1 VRSLLRFPAPSA
13 PKVSI
18 VVPTFGRWEWTA
30 ATLGALLANTESCYE
45 LIVVDNGSPDDTVE
59 RLTGQTENVRL
70 VQNSSNLGFG
80 VACNQGASHARGEFL
95 VFLNSDVL
103 VAPGWLAPLVGRG
116 ASVRVGAAGPR
127 FLDPDGTVQEA
138 GPLLYRGGATSPH
151 GRAEVDAQGSRRPRI
166 VDYVSAA
173 CLLVRRRAFDDV
185 GGFDAAFGAGYY
197 EDVDLCLALARCGFL
212 TVVEPRSTV
221 THVFGWS
228 ARAGR
233 DHAALERN
241 RGHLARTWHDVL
253 EARPPRTGRA
263 RDLLAARDAPAE
275 DRLLV
280 VDMSPAGA
288 STARGVAAH
297 CPTAH
302 VALLGS
308 QPERGHE
315 LVEAGIEVL
324 TLSDETEPNLEA
336 WLTRRRFHYDVVVS
350 PGRLPE
356 GIEEAVRSSQP
367 QAIWIDSAEPASLIG
382 VGVAVD
388 SEPGSTPISR

>member
-1 VRSLLRFPAPSA
+1 MSSLRFPAPRA
-13 PKVSI
+13 PTVSI
-18 VVPTFGRWEWTA
+18 VMPTFGRWEWTA
-30 ATLGALLANTESCYE
+30 ATLGALLANTEPCYE
-45 LIVVDNGSPDDTVE
+45 LIVVDNGSPDDTVK
-59 RLTGQTENVRL
+59 RLMGQTENVRL

-103 VAPGWLAPLVGRG
+103 VAPGWLRPLVSRG
-116 ASVRVGAAGPR
+116 ASARVGAAGPR

-138 GPLLYRGGATSPH
+138 GPLLYRSGITSPH

-185 GGFDAAFGAGYY
+185 GGFDAAYGAGYY
-197 EDVDLCLALARCGFL
+197 EDVDLCLALARRGFL

-228 ARAGR
+228 ARADR
-233 DHAALERN
+233 DLAALERN
-241 RGHLARTWHDVL
+241 QGHLAQTWHDVL
-253 EARPPRTGRA
+253 DARPSRTGRT
-263 RDLLAARDAPAE
+263 RELLAARDAPAE

-280 VDMSPAGA
+280 VDTSPAGT
-288 STARGVAAH
+288 STARRLAAQ

-308 QPERGHE
+308 QPEHGDD
-315 LVEAGIEVL
+315 LVEEGIEVF
-324 TLSDETEPNLEA
+324 TLSDEAETLEA
-336 WLTRRRFHYDVVVS
+336 WLTRRRFHYDVVAS
-350 PGRLPE
+350 PGRLPK
-356 GIEEAVRSSQP
+356 GIEDAIRSTQP
-367 QAIWIDSAEPASLIG
+367 QAAWIDSTERMSLIE
-382 VGVAVD
+382 VGVDVAPD
-388 SEPGSTPISR
+388 RGSTPISL